1 MMEGPE
7 KEARHGK
14 GWMFGRIYCNR
25 EDKRI
30 VLKRPR
36 SGFGYTVNFG
46 NKWTWVLS
54 ILAVFALVILV
65 RVLF

>member
-14 GWMFGRIYCNR
+14 GWIFGQIYCNR